1 MKTIN
6 KTRCGQIRGRLLSTI
21 ASRLNR
27 SAWMQ
32 NHIASCP
39 RCQKRLA
46 AVAKVDIALSLIKAQ
61 RHDLDLL
68 SRANAQAIGVLKHSL
83 RYATKA
89 QKLKVARPEPK
100 LWERCSKYTGSIG
113 NVAACVTIL
122 CLMKIGI
129 FSSMDKFQNEGTKA
143 MKQYYAAQAGQDI
156 ADEIFPA

>member
-6 KTRCGQIRGRLLSTI
+6 KTRCGQIRGRLLSAI

-39 RCQKRLA
+39 RCQKRLT

-61 RHDLDLL
+61 PHNVDLL

-83 RYATKA
+83 RYGTKA
-89 QKLKVARPEPK
+89 QKLKIARPEPK
-100 LWERCSKYTGSIG
+100 LWERCSKYARLDS

-129 FSSMDKFQNEGTKA
+129 FSSMDKIQDEGTRA
-143 MKQYYAAQAGQDI
+143 MRNYYAANTGEDI
-156 ADEIFPA
+156 ADEIFPT